1 MIQSLNDV
9 ANCNWQATYNSW
21 AGGRFG
27 PLQASERDAVSSAK
41 TASDSD
47 PVYRSVAGACSGV
60 FWQSCLAASA
70 ARTTRRSKVG
80 AHGR

>member
-1 MIQSLNDV
+1 MIQAPSAV
-9 ANCNWQATYNSW
+9 ANWQALYNSW

-47 PVYRSVAGACSGV
+47 PVYRSVAGTCAGASS
-60 FWQSCLAASA
+60 QSTANAAKYRFTPYS
-70 ARTTRRSKVG
+70 RSW
-80 AHGR
+80 R